1 MITITSYKRFEN
13 ETDEE
18 LIYRIC
24 KEKDKIGS
32 WQNVAD
38 VINELTGNDYGES
51 TYRKKYQAFKKMLDA
66 NQSKF
71 VDSDAQLK
79 EIEIQKRKLE
89 KERKKL
95 QSEKLNII
103 DGYVKTQEMK

>member
-1 MITITSYKRFEN
+1 MITITSYKRFDD

-24 KEKDKIGS
+24 KDKDKIGS

-51 TYRKKYQAFKKMLDA
+51 TYRKNWWLDA
-66 NQSKF
+66 N
-71 VDSDAQLK
+71 
-79 EIEIQKRKLE
+79 EIIE
-89 KERKKL
+89 KGVADH
-95 QSEKLNII
+95 II
-103 DGYVKTQEMK
+103 TDIEELF